1 MKSDIQLYPDLI
13 KALEKNEIVY
23 LFGAGFS
30 TALSGRKYTWW
41 DWIVDGIGRIKDHA
55 TADMLNESLMSDNST
70 DNMVSVVGKVIKILK
85 EEGSYKT
92 WMHEA
97 FESTVVV
104 NEKLKNTLMKI
115 LLMQDVF
122 ATTNYDHLLE
132 NATGLMTV
140 SYEEPNVAFQM
151 LKQGKSNNVLHI
163 HGIYDSEK
171 EIDNIVA
178 DKEQYDAVMNNQG
191 AQFIQGILGTRTLIF
206 VGCGKTTED
215 ANISRFIQFANSH
228 LKMNQEYYFL
238 YREGENPV
246 GMPSNIKLISY
257 GNEYSDLPDFLEDM
271 AELRI
276 KEKVIKRPLIGLSPY
291 KTAGYATDV
300 LQKYH
305 YSLQQLPFCG
315 RTSEMSQLQNFL
327 EEDQKFLWWAIT
339 GQAGAGKSRLALEFL
354 KQSAGKWF
362 GFFVNENATQSD
374 FDSFEPFNNTVVV
387 IDYVASREG
396 FVANAI
402 RSIKEKFENS
412 DYKIRILLLERENSR
427 NASSWYYKL
436 LQRIG
441 KYDTYD
447 LKSTEYK
454 NYFLNLGD
462 LDRASVETLIKEVMN
477 QRGIEADDI
486 VARELCEAYGKK
498 YEKLQFR
505 PLFVQIFVEAWIEN
519 DFQLPRY
526 DKFEEL
532 LQKLLE
538 REQQRWLEILDND
551 QSCCNAFIHLLLRAN
566 ISGKLQP
573 EKIPI
578 YYQDDWNMVNS
589 FLQNHSF
596 PGKQREEEKKAIFAT
611 ICQNVNEN
619 SLEIE
624 PLYPDLIKEYMFCF
638 YMDDSRLSEVLN
650 ELWQNEASKFAIFIT
665 RALTDFPEISFFK
678 KVLKEFDENTQ
689 NIDVLLG
696 RLNLLQK
703 RTVDENDDPMVL
715 ISIIDNE
722 YAFWR
727 QVKIP
732 EENTQKEKLA
742 TTKVMGLNMVAQQY
756 AGWSLYDL
764 SYMME
769 ALDEMCKVQGGEA
782 TNVLKQLFLSEAIK
796 GLSQKGFVEE
806 SNSLIQK
813 MNEIIGENPEM
824 DELSSIS
831 EMDCYNAEMMNDL
844 QLEKFDDALN
854 VLKTMR
860 SKCNYENINAVR
872 ILMLSHRNI
881 IEMAF
886 QMGKKDVIA
895 KVMADAKMLSEK
907 YLNDVDVQAKW
918 MLCRLCD
925 LEERF
930 FDKGET
936 ISLDEVSE
944 IKIEAPLNSYEKNNE
959 ESEYLGML
967 WGATNTFKLNFVNKD
982 KDKINTIITDAREIL
997 SVNPYQCEVAGAFMS
1012 AQLALC
1018 KGILH
1023 RKIVR
1028 TEIDEVFRYV
1038 ELNPYSE
1045 SLRELFFNKLLPN
1058 STEEKNRAHYL
1069 TKAVVINAQ
1078 QDARYNPMSDGGVQE
1093 IADFEEGLREFLF
1106 GENKYQEPYKRVRPK
1121 VGANELC
1128 PCGSGKKFKKCC
1140 RGNGKYD

>member
-132 NATGLMTV
+132 NATGLMAV

-354 KQSAGKWF
+354 KQFAGKWF

-486 VARELCEAYGKK
+486 VARELCEAYGKNTK
-498 YEKLQFR
+498 IAIQT
-505 PLFVQIFVEAWIEN
+505 
-519 DFQLPRY
+519 
-526 DKFEEL
+526 
-532 LQKLLE
+532 
-538 REQQRWLEILDND
+538 
-551 QSCCNAFIHLLLRAN
+551 FICAN
-566 ISGKLQP
+566 ICRS
-573 EKIPI
+573 
-578 YYQDDWNMVNS
+578 
-589 FLQNHSF
+589 
-596 PGKQREEEKKAIFAT
+596 
-611 ICQNVNEN
+611 
-619 SLEIE
+619 
-624 PLYPDLIKEYMFCF
+624 
-638 YMDDSRLSEVLN
+638 MD
-650 ELWQNEASKFAIFIT
+650 
-665 RALTDFPEISFFK
+665 
-678 KVLKEFDENTQ
+678 
-689 NIDVLLG
+689 
-696 RLNLLQK
+696 
-703 RTVDENDDPMVL
+703 
-715 ISIIDNE
+715 
-722 YAFWR
+722 
-727 QVKIP
+727 
-732 EENTQKEKLA
+732 
-742 TTKVMGLNMVAQQY
+742 
-756 AGWSLYDL
+756 
-764 SYMME
+764 
-769 ALDEMCKVQGGEA
+769 
-782 TNVLKQLFLSEAIK
+782 
-796 GLSQKGFVEE
+796 
-806 SNSLIQK
+806 
-813 MNEIIGENPEM
+813 
-824 DELSSIS
+824 
-831 EMDCYNAEMMNDL
+831 
-844 QLEKFDDALN
+844 
-854 VLKTMR
+854 
-860 SKCNYENINAVR
+860 
-872 ILMLSHRNI
+872 
-881 IEMAF
+881 
-886 QMGKKDVIA
+886 
-895 KVMADAKMLSEK
+895 
-907 YLNDVDVQAKW
+907 
-918 MLCRLCD
+918 
-925 LEERF
+925 
-930 FDKGET
+930 
-936 ISLDEVSE
+936 
-944 IKIEAPLNSYEKNNE
+944 
-959 ESEYLGML
+959 
-967 WGATNTFKLNFVNKD
+967 
-982 KDKINTIITDAREIL
+982 
-997 SVNPYQCEVAGAFMS
+997 
-1012 AQLALC
+1012 
-1018 KGILH
+1018 
-1023 RKIVR
+1023 
-1028 TEIDEVFRYV
+1028 
-1038 ELNPYSE
+1038 
-1045 SLRELFFNKLLPN
+1045 
-1058 STEEKNRAHYL
+1058 
-1069 TKAVVINAQ
+1069 
-1078 QDARYNPMSDGGVQE
+1078 
-1093 IADFEEGLREFLF
+1093 
-1106 GENKYQEPYKRVRPK
+1106 
-1121 VGANELC
+1121 
-1128 PCGSGKKFKKCC
+1128 
-1140 RGNGKYD
+1140 

>member
-132 NATGLMTV
+132 NATGLMAV

-354 KQSAGKWF
+354 KQFAGKWF

-624 PLYPDLIKEYMFCF
+624 PLYPDLIKNICF
-638 YMDDSRLSEVLN
+638 VSIWMI
-650 ELWQNEASKFAIFIT
+650 Q
-665 RALTDFPEISFFK
+665 DF
-678 KVLKEFDENTQ
+678 
-689 NIDVLLG
+689 
-696 RLNLLQK
+696 R
-703 RTVDENDDPMVL
+703 
-715 ISIIDNE
+715 
-722 YAFWR
+722 
-727 QVKIP
+727 
-732 EENTQKEKLA
+732 
-742 TTKVMGLNMVAQQY
+742 
-756 AGWSLYDL
+756 
-764 SYMME
+764 
-769 ALDEMCKVQGGEA
+769 
-782 TNVLKQLFLSEAIK
+782 
-796 GLSQKGFVEE
+796 
-806 SNSLIQK
+806 
-813 MNEIIGENPEM
+813 
-824 DELSSIS
+824 
-831 EMDCYNAEMMNDL
+831 
-844 QLEKFDDALN
+844 
-854 VLKTMR
+854 
-860 SKCNYENINAVR
+860 KC
-872 ILMLSHRNI
+872 
-881 IEMAF
+881 
-886 QMGKKDVIA
+886 
-895 KVMADAKMLSEK
+895 
-907 YLNDVDVQAKW
+907 
-918 MLCRLCD
+918 
-925 LEERF
+925 
-930 FDKGET
+930 
-936 ISLDEVSE
+936 
-944 IKIEAPLNSYEKNNE
+944 
-959 ESEYLGML
+959 
-967 WGATNTFKLNFVNKD
+967 
-982 KDKINTIITDAREIL
+982 
-997 SVNPYQCEVAGAFMS
+997 
-1012 AQLALC
+1012 
-1018 KGILH
+1018 
-1023 RKIVR
+1023 
-1028 TEIDEVFRYV
+1028 
-1038 ELNPYSE
+1038 
-1045 SLRELFFNKLLPN
+1045 
-1058 STEEKNRAHYL
+1058 
-1069 TKAVVINAQ
+1069 
-1078 QDARYNPMSDGGVQE
+1078 
-1093 IADFEEGLREFLF
+1093 
-1106 GENKYQEPYKRVRPK
+1106 
-1121 VGANELC
+1121 
-1128 PCGSGKKFKKCC
+1128 
-1140 RGNGKYD
+1140 